1 VRRLPEATGS
11 EEGGAVVAV
20 GNFDGVHVGH
30 QEILARAVA
39 EARRRGVAAAV
50 LTFDPHPAKVL
61 APERVPPLIQAQE
74 DKLDLLEA
82 AGVDAVALRTF
93 DADYAGLSPAEFVDR
108 TLVDALRAEAVFVGY
123 DFTFGKHRAGDR
135 KSLRDLGLSRGF
147 AVHVVD
153 PVSVEG
159 IVASSTKVREFVLQ
173 GRMEAA
179 DLLLGRPFA
188 VVGEV
193 VTGAGRGRT
202 IGVPTANVRPAGE
215 LLPALGV
222 YAARAALPDGSLV
235 SCVVNVGGAPTFGQG
250 GVTVEAHLL
259 DWEGS
264 LLGDRVGVR
273 FVRRLRAV
281 RRFAGAEELVAQIQD
296 DISEGRRVLEP

>member
-1 VRRLPEATGS
+1 M
-11 EEGGAVVAV
+11 AV

-39 EARRRGVAAAV
+39 EARRRGVEAVV

-61 APERVPPLIQAQE
+61 APERAPPLIQAQE
-74 DKLDLLEA
+74 DKLQLLER

-93 DADYAGLSPAEFVDR
+93 DSAYAGLSPAEFVDR
-108 TLVDALRAEAVFVGY
+108 TLVGALRAEAVFVGY

-135 KSLRDLGLSRGF
+135 KGLRDLGVSRGF

-153 PVSVEG
+153 PVTVEG

-179 DLLLGRPFA
+179 DLLLGHPFA

-222 YAARAALPDGSLV
+222 YAARAALPEGPLV
-235 SCVVNVGGAPTFGQG
+235 PCVVNVGGAPTFGQG
-250 GVTVEAHLL
+250 GVSVEAHLL
-259 DWEGS
+259 DWEGD
-264 LLGDRVGVR
+264 LLGARVGVR

-281 RRFAGAEELVAQIQD
+281 RRFAGADELVAQIRE
-296 DISEGRRVLEP
+296 DISEGRRILAP